1 MRWSLFVIGHW
12 SLVIPPPV
20 SVPATLPNL
29 EELIGLFYG
38 NVEEVGTFKQVP
50 AAMLPGYARALL
62 SHNEHMTVTVEE
74 FHGCAVDVDV
84 LEVIEHDTH
93 YSRKIVLRRQS
104 DRRVVLFGIVRL
116 DFRHVDEEVRRQI
129 VSRQIPLGK
138 ILIEHNV
145 LRQLQLVGLWK
156 IEPGDDLSQI
166 FAMDPQSPLPV
177 YGRTALIYCD
187 GEPAVEL
194 LEIVSPV

>member
-1 MRWSLFVIGHW
+1 
-12 SLVIPPPV
+12 
-20 SVPATLPNL
+20 
-29 EELIGLFYG
+29 
-38 NVEEVGTFKQVP
+38 
-50 AAMLPGYARALL
+50 MLY
-62 SHNEHMTVTVEE
+62 
-74 FHGCAVDVDV
+74 
-84 LEVIEHDTH
+84 
-93 YSRKIVLRRQS
+93 
-104 DRRVVLFGIVRL
+104 GIVRL
-116 DFRHVDEEVRRQI
+116 DFRYVDDDVRREI

-156 IEPGDDLSQI
+156 IEPGSDLRNI
-166 FAMDPQSPLPV
+166 FGMEPNSPLSV

>member
-1 MRWSLFVIGHW
+1 LVIGHW
-12 SLVIPPPV
+12 SFSHSVIV

-38 NVEEVGTFKQVP
+38 NVEEVGAFKQVP
-50 AAMLPGYARALL
+50 AGIMPGYARTLL

-74 FHGCAVDVDV
+74 FHGCAIEVEVLQV
-84 LEVIEHDTH
+84 LEQDTH

-104 DRRVVLFGIVRL
+104 DQRVVLFGIVRL
-116 DFRHVDEEVRRQI
+116 DFRHVDDDVRREI

-138 ILIEHNV
+138 ILIAHNV

-156 IEPGDDLSQI
+156 IEPGADLRSI
-166 FAMDPQSPLPV
+166 FHMEPTSPLSV

>member
-1 MRWSLFVIGHW
+1 MGFQFVIRH
-12 SLVIPPPV
+12 SSFSHSATV

-29 EELIGLFYG
+29 EELIGLFYAD
-38 NVEEVGTFKQVP
+38 VKDVGSFKQVP
-50 AAMLPGYARALL
+50 AGMMPGYARTLL

-74 FHGCAVDVDV
+74 FHGCSIDVDV
-84 LEVIEHDTH
+84 LQVIEQDTH

-104 DRRVVLFGIVRL
+104 DQRVVLFGIVRL
-116 DFRHVDEEVRRQI
+116 DFRHVDDDVRREI

-156 IEPGDDLSQI
+156 VDPGSDLRKT
-166 FAMDPQSPLPV
+166 FDMDPTSPLSV

-194 LEIVSPV
+194 LEIISPV

>member
-1 MRWSLFVIGHW
+1 MLLSLVIGHW
-12 SLVIPPPV
+12 SLNHSHSV
-20 SVPATLPNL
+20 SVPSTQPNL

-38 NVEEVGTFKQVP
+38 DVQEVGVFKQIP
-50 AAMLPGYARALL
+50 AGIMPGYARTLL

-74 FHGCAVDVDV
+74 FQGCGIDVDV
-84 LEVIEHDTH
+84 LQVLGQDTH
-93 YSRKIVLRRQS
+93 YCRKILLRRQS
-104 DRRVVLFGIVRL
+104 DSKVVLFGIVRL
-116 DFRHVDEEVRRQI
+116 DFRHVTDDVRREI
-129 VSRQIPLGK
+129 ESRQIPLGK
-138 ILIEHNV
+138 ILIDHNV

-156 IEPGDDLSQI
+156 IEPGDNLRQV
-166 FAMDPQSPLPV
+166 FNMDAQSPLSV

>member
-1 MRWSLFVIGHW
+1 
-12 SLVIPPPV
+12 V

-29 EELIGLFYG
+29 EELIGLFYQD
-38 NVEEVGTFKQVP
+38 VLEVGSFKQIP
-50 AAMLPGYARALL
+50 AGILPGYARTLL

-74 FHGCAVDVDV
+74 FQGCPIDVEV

-104 DRRVVLFGIVRL
+104 DSKVVLFGIVRL
-116 DFRHVDEEVRRQI
+116 DFRHVDDEVRKEI
-129 VSRQIPLGK
+129 VSRQTPLGK

-156 IEPGDDLSQI
+156 IEPGDDLRKIFQI
-166 FAMDPQSPLPV
+166 APQSPLSV

-194 LEIVSPV
+194 LEVVAPV

>member
-1 MRWSLFVIGHW
+1 LVIGH
-12 SLVIPPPV
+12 LVIPSPV

-38 NVEEVGTFKQVP
+38 DVREVGSFKQVP
-50 AAMLPGYARALL
+50 AGIMPGYARTLL
-62 SHNEHMTVTVEE
+62 SHNEHMTVTVED
-74 FHGCAVDVDV
+74 FQGCPIDVEV

-104 DRRVVLFGIVRL
+104 DRSVVLFGIVRL
-116 DFRHVDEEVRRQI
+116 DFRHVDDEVRQEI

-156 IEPGDDLSQI
+156 IEPGEDLREI
-166 FAMDPQSPLPV
+166 FQMAAQSPLSV

-194 LEIVSPV
+194 LEIVAPV

>member
-1 MRWSLFVIGHW
+1 M
-12 SLVIPPPV
+12 

-38 NVEEVGTFKQVP
+38 DVKDVGSFKQVP
-50 AAMLPGYARALL
+50 AGMMPGYARTLL
-62 SHNEHMTVTVEE
+62 SHNEHMTVTVED
-74 FHGCAVDVDV
+74 FQGCPIDVEV

-104 DRRVVLFGIVRL
+104 DRSVVLFGIVRL
-116 DFRHVDEEVRRQI
+116 DFRHVDDEVRQEI

-156 IEPGDDLSQI
+156 IEPGEDLRKI
-166 FAMDPQSPLPV
+166 FQMTPQSPLSV

>member
-1 MRWSLFVIGHW
+1 
-12 SLVIPPPV
+12 V

-29 EELIGLFYG
+29 EELIGLFYAD
-38 NVEEVGTFKQVP
+38 VKDVGSFKQVP
-50 AAMLPGYARALL
+50 AGMMPGYARTLL

-74 FHGCAVDVDV
+74 FHGCSIDVDV
-84 LEVIEHDTH
+84 LQVIEQDTH

-104 DRRVVLFGIVRL
+104 DNKVVLYGIVRL
-116 DFRHVDEEVRRQI
+116 DFRYVDDDVRREI

-156 IEPGDDLSQI
+156 IEPGPDLRNI
-166 FAMDPQSPLPV
+166 FGMEPNSPLSV

>member
-1 MRWSLFVIGHW
+1 MFSLVIGHW
-12 SLVIPPPV
+12 SLVIPSSV

-38 NVEEVGTFKQVP
+38 DVKEVGSFKQIP
-50 AAMLPGYARALL
+50 AGILPGYARTLL

-74 FHGCAVDVDV
+74 FQGCPIDVEV
-84 LEVIEHDTH
+84 LEVIEQDTH
-93 YSRKIVLRRQS
+93 YSRKILLRRQS
-104 DRRVVLFGIVRL
+104 DGRVVLFGIVRL
-116 DFRHVDEEVRRQI
+116 DFRHVTDDVRREI
-129 VSRQIPLGK
+129 ESRQIPLGK

-156 IEPGDDLSQI
+156 IEPGDDLRRHLS
-166 FAMDPQSPLPV
+166 MDPQSPLSV

-194 LEIVSPV
+194 LEIVAPV